1 MEKGVG
7 LKRKTR
13 ENSSDEDLDE
23 RLQSLGK
30 RLGKNQHIRQ
40 TEGSVKSDNAGF
52 GNALRLSTEFV
63 AAILVGAA
71 IGYAIDRLAGTT
83 PWAMIVFLLLGFVA
97 GVLNVLRTA
106 GEISHPGKLDGD

>member
-1 MEKGVG
+1 M
-7 LKRKTR
+7 KRKTD
-13 ENSSDEDLDE
+13 ENPSDDNLDE
-23 RLQSLGK
+23 RLHSLGK
-30 RLGKNQHIRQ
+30 RLGKNQQVRLA
-40 TEGSVKSDNAGF
+40 EGSAKSDNAGF

-83 PWAMIVFLLLGFVA
+83 PWAMIVFLLLGFVS

-106 GEISHPGKLDGD
+106 GELSHPHKQDGD